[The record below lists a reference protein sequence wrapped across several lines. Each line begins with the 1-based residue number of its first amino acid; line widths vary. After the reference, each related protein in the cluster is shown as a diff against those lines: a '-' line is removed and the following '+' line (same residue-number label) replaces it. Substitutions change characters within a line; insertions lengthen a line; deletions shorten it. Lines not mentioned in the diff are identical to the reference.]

1 MYKTLRFRDPY
12 GNTSLSARK
21 TLLFCAYY
29 HFVIPHDVVGAILY
43 GEALVGSDK
52 VHFER
57 DVLDLFS
64 PSLCSF
70 VENVDWYLAA
80 IESLGYP
87 DIVEE
92 FNRHNEE
99 VAQFVSERFAN
110 EAYDVDIVR
119 EKVESLVPPQYMAI
133 IKQTQK

>member
-1 MYKTLRFRDPY
+1 MW
-12 GNTSLSARK
+12 
-21 TLLFCAYY
+21 
-29 HFVIPHDVVGAILY
+29 
-43 GEALVGSDK
+43 
-52 VHFER
+52 R

-133 IKQTQK
+133 IKQSQK